1 MKRVALFVLLALAL
15 DRGVDA
21 LLARLQR
28 TTLTGERLGL
38 LNYALTKEAGILVL
52 GSSRAQF
59 QIMPSVLHERLSLD
73 SYNAGL
79 KGHDFLY
86 AMLLFD
92 LWKTRHAPA
101 KAVVL
106 TMDIESL
113 LERENENAGAQIFAP
128 YLDESALVREVLYTA
143 GPWKRLAYLS
153 RAYRW
158 NGKVLAIAKNVFAHP
173 DPRSDG
179 FLPAIGKLD
188 PGSSNVVVNAL
199 DQDRTAIEFARQAY
213 SERKLRYLRAF
224 ADETART
231 GTRVFLVHTPLYR
244 QDPEAHQVWMTRLK
258 ELTGAMPNVEIV
270 DLCPITHPEL
280 FSRAEVYR
288 DFNHLGPPGAEV
300 LTNLLADAMA
310 PRLGPARPR
319 GGAAAP

>member
-1 MKRVALFVLLALAL
+1 MKRVAIFLFLALAL

-59 QIMPSVLHERLSLD
+59 QIMPSVLRERLSLEA
-73 SYNAGL
+73 YNAGL

-92 LWKTRHAPA
+92 LWRTRHAPP
-101 KAVVL
+101 KAIVL
-106 TMDIESL
+106 TMDIESM
-113 LERENENAGAQIFAP
+113 LERENENAGSQIFAP
-128 YLDESALVREVLYTA
+128 YLDESALVRETLYAA

-158 NGKVLAIAKNVFAHP
+158 NGKVLAIAKNVFAHA

-179 FLPAIGKLD
+179 FLPAIGRLD
-188 PGSSNVVVNAL
+188 PASSEGVVNAL
-199 DQDRTAIEFARQAY
+199 DQDRTAIEFARQPY
-213 SERKLRYLRAF
+213 SERKIRYLKAF
-224 ADETART
+224 AEQTARA
-231 GTRVFLVHTPLYR
+231 GTRVFLLHTPLYR
-244 QDPEAHQVWMTRLK
+244 QDPAAHQVWMDRLK
-258 ELTGAMPNVEIV
+258 ELTSTMPNVEIV
-270 DLCPITHPEL
+270 DLCRVTHPDL
-280 FSRAEVYR
+280 FSRAEIYR
-288 DFNHLGPPGAEV
+288 DFNHLGPAGAEV
-300 LTNLLADAMA
+300 LTNLLADAMTA
-310 PRLGPARPR
+310 RLGSGHQPT
-319 GGAAAP
+319 GAAP